1 MLVVAAAQTG
11 RIQSCKPK
19 ASVAIGTQSNPL
31 CASAGGDGGSGP
43 REHDDLERW
52 CGGRALPWHRADF
65 GFFGAHALS
74 RCARDAR
81 MDSCGPLLAT
91 HFLLEKQVE
100 GRASLL
106 DHLVGARDN
115 RGGNLQ
121 AECFRGLEVD
131 HQVELSR
138 LQHRQVGRL
147 RAFENPTDI
156 DAGLAP
162 GGDKARSVV
171 LRQPD
176 RSAMSAHCPVSGHD
190 RAIYDAHCSSG
201 VTIGTRACTAT
212 MTLPRVSASSRLESC
227 ASRTGSASHRAMRA
241 ATDGG
246 VSIEPRF
253 QAAPGLAWSF

>member
-19 ASVAIGTQSNPL
+19 PSVAIGTQSNPL

-52 CGGRALPWHRADF
+52 CGGRALPWHRADL

-106 DHLVGARDN
+106 DHLVGAREQTG
-115 RGGNLQ
+115 R
-121 AECFRGLEVD
+121 
-131 HQVELSR
+131 QVEAPTFKPE
-138 LQHRQVGRL
+138 RQRV
-147 RAFENPTDI
+147 A
-156 DAGLAP
+156 AP
-162 GGDKARSVV
+162 ASPRSV
-171 LRQPD
+171 D
-176 RSAMSAHCPVSGHD
+176 
-190 RAIYDAHCSSG
+190 
-201 VTIGTRACTAT
+201 
-212 MTLPRVSASSRLESC
+212 
-227 ASRTGSASHRAMRA
+227 
-241 ATDGG
+241 
-246 VSIEPRF
+246 
-253 QAAPGLAWSF
+253 